1 MFSSSHLDLLRGF
14 VPTSWWSVIS
24 GQLQLVATDPGQERR
39 RSGADQSRHQ
49 PGATMSHMEVG
60 VRELRNRT
68 GKVIA
73 AVRSGER
80 VTLTVRGEP
89 VADIVPHGER
99 YRWLAG
105 DRLRRQLGQVAAD
118 SGLRAELDEL
128 AGQTLGEL

>member
-1 MFSSSHLDLLRGF
+1 
-14 VPTSWWSVIS
+14 
-24 GQLQLVATDPGQERR
+24 
-39 RSGADQSRHQ
+39 
-49 PGATMSHMEVG
+49 MSHMEVG

-68 GKVIA
+68 GQVIA

-105 DRLRRQLGQVAAD
+105 DRLRSELGQVAAD
-118 SGLRAELDEL
+118 PGLRAELDEL

>member
-1 MFSSSHLDLLRGF
+1 M
-14 VPTSWWSVIS
+14 
-24 GQLQLVATDPGQERR
+24 
-39 RSGADQSRHQ
+39 
-49 PGATMSHMEVG
+49 
-60 VRELRNRT
+60 
-68 GKVIA
+68 
-73 AVRSGER
+73 
-80 VTLTVRGEP
+80 TLTVRGEP